1 MDKKDVDT
9 SEDVP
14 SDVPAS
20 PHSSEDDY
28 IRIPKSDSPM
38 RVPPKLDGRSSR
50 TKYGAVTFLFN
61 ILIIN
66 FTSLTLKGRDPTAS
80 PSTDGPEARVC

>member
-9 SEDVP
+9 LEDVP

-28 IRIPKSDSPM
+28 IRVPKSEPTQ
-38 RVPPKLDGRSSR
+38 VPKLDGRSSR

>member
-9 SEDVP
+9 LEDVP

-20 PHSSEDDY
+20 PDSSEDDY
-28 IRIPKSDSPM
+28 IRVPKSRDPM
-38 RVPPKLDGRSSR
+38 QVPKLDGRSSR
-50 TKYGAVTFLFN
+50 TKYGTVTFLLN

-66 FTSLTLKGRDPTAS
+66 FTSMTLKGRDPTAP